1 MNPDQF
7 RLFKRITLDYFAK
20 LAPDEQPTF
29 GEPYMHFGD
38 PELLG
43 YTSLIEIAGEYRGC
57 LYLTSPVEM
66 LMDVLRI
73 NGEPL
78 TTPEHLKDMCQ
89 EFSNVLSGNAS
100 KAFGGDW
107 QISVP
112 RSLTPKEV
120 LTLDLPESTFV
131 MPIHWR
137 ERKSLLVV
145 GLRSGRD
152 AA

>member
-7 RLFKRITLDYFAK
+7 RLFKRITLDYFGK
-20 LAPDEQPTF
+20 LAPDEQPTL
-29 GEPYMHFGD
+29 GEPYMQFGD
-38 PELLG
+38 PELLD
-43 YTSLIEIAGEYRGC
+43 YTSLIEIAGEYQGC
-57 LYLTSPVEM
+57 LYLTSPIEM
-66 LMDVLRI
+66 LLDVLRI
-73 NGEPL
+73 NGETQ

-112 RSLTPKEV
+112 RSLTPPEAQA
-120 LTLDLPESTFV
+120 LDLPDSTFV
-131 MPIHWR
+131 MPIHFR